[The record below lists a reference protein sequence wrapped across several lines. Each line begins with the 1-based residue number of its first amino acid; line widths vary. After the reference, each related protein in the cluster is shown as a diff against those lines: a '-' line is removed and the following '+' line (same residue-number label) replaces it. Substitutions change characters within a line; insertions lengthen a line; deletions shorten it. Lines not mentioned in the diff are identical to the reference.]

1 MKKKQKLVPVHVTI
15 TPGPG
20 EPAIVP
26 VGGESLDELLDAWR
40 IVAIQPLGQKGEE
53 TTFVALLLLE
63 EAQSEASLGR
73 LGFRHE

>member
-1 MKKKQKLVPVHVTI
+1 MKRKQKLVPVHVTT

-26 VGGESLDELLDAWR
+26 VGGGSLDELLEEWR
-40 IVAIQPLGQKGEE
+40 IVAIQPLGHGDGE
-53 TTFVALLLLE
+53 TRYVALLLLE
-63 EAQSEASLGR
+63 ESEGEASLGR